1 MKPQR
6 PQRKSVLKTANCS
19 FEKRIAAFFVL
30 ACLTSGWFLSLDA
43 LAKKP
48 PLSKEPIPSSSVEKR
63 LYSDVENGYSIEFPA
78 TWDTKKDMIVS
89 LVAAPKETFKMP
101 NPIPNVK
108 IVVKS
113 IPDGHT
119 IDTISDTAIRQW
131 SSIWKIESDERSKAG
146 KTPTRRL
153 VLIQSIP
160 VSIDTSAPFVHQ
172 TKVLKAFAASK
183 DKYYIVSCATYED
196 NFEKS
201 RQMFTEIIDSL
212 TLTQP

>member
-1 MKPQR
+1 M
-6 PQRKSVLKTANCS
+6 RKADRS
-19 FEKRIAAFFVL
+19 FEKRLAAFFVL
-30 ACLTSGWFLSLDA
+30 ACLASGLLTPPDA
-43 LAKKP
+43 PAKKP
-48 PLSKEPIPSSSVEKR
+48 PEAKEPITTSSVEKH
-63 LYSDVENGYSIEFPA
+63 LYSDAGNGYSIEFPA

-89 LVAAPKETFKMP
+89 LVAAPKEIFKMP

-108 IVVKS
+108 VVVRA

-119 IDTISDTAIRQW
+119 LDTISDTALRQW

-153 VLIQSIP
+153 VLLQSIP
-160 VSIDTSAPFVHQ
+160 VSVDTSGPVVQQ
-172 TKVLKAFAASK
+172 TKVLKAFAVSK
-183 DKYYIVSCATYED
+183 DKYYIISCAAYVD

-201 RQMFTEIIDSL
+201 RQMFNEIVDSL

>member
-1 MKPQR
+1 MR
-6 PQRKSVLKTANCS
+6 TADRS
-19 FEKRIAAFFVL
+19 FEKGLAAFFVL
-30 ACLTSGWFLSLDA
+30 ACLASGLLIPPDA

-48 PLSKEPIPSSSVEKR
+48 PLDKEPIAAPAVEKH
-63 LYSDVENGYSIEFPA
+63 LYNDTENGYSIEFPA

-108 IVVKS
+108 VVVRP

-119 IDTISDTAIRQW
+119 LDTISDTALRQW

-153 VLIQSIP
+153 VLVQSIP
-160 VSIDTSAPFVHQ
+160 VSVDTSGPVVQQ
-172 TKVLKAFAASK
+172 TKVLKAFAVSK
-183 DKYYIVSCATYED
+183 DKYYIISCAAYVD

-201 RQMFTEIIDSL
+201 RQMFNEIVDSL